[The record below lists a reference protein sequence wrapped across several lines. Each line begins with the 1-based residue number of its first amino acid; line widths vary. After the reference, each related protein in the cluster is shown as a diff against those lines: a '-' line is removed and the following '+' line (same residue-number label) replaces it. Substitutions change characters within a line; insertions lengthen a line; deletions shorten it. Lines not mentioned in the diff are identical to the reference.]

1 VEFRVLGPLVVV
13 GDHGTEVPLKG
24 SRLRSLLGLLVL
36 HAGEVVPADRV
47 AEELW
52 GDDRPTDEAAA
63 LQTQVS
69 RLRAALRAGG
79 IDGCIATRK
88 PGYLLDVDP
97 ACVDAHRF
105 AAACREGR
113 ALLDA
118 GEPGAASD
126 VLSKALALWRGDVL
140 ADLADEDLAPAEHAR
155 LHELRRLAVEDQV
168 DADLAAGRHEELVG
182 PLEGH
187 VAAEPLRE
195 RRTGQLMLALYRAGR
210 QADALRAYQAT
221 RERLADEL
229 GIDPGAELRRLEAA
243 ILRQDAELDA
253 PAARRPAVAWSGS
266 VPRRRIPTPLTRLL
280 GRSDELA
287 QVEAAIAD
295 HRLVTLVGPGGAG
308 KTRLAVEVGHR
319 VVEAFADGAAMVELA
334 AVEEPTAVVGAV
346 ARALGADE
354 PRDAG
359 TAAELLAELIDE
371 RELLLL
377 LDNCEQ
383 VLDAVARVAMTLLG
397 RCPGLSILATSRQG
411 LGLPG
416 EVALLIP
423 PLERSAAVA
432 LFAERATA
440 AATGFVLDGA
450 SGPAVDD
457 VCARLDDMP
466 LAIELAASRLRVFS
480 ARQLAERLHDR
491 FRVVTGGGRGA
502 LPRQQTLRAVVD
514 WSYDLL
520 DEQER
525 RVFERL
531 SVLAAGCGIAAAESV
546 CSGDGVVPADVAEI
560 IGRLVDK
567 SLVVATALEDGV
579 RFTMLQTLSEYGRER
594 LAADPAEADG
604 ARRRLAAWLLD
615 QAKEGEVHIGETRL
629 SFALRFGRELDN
641 LRVGLAWAVEDEP
654 AMAVEIATRL
664 MWFWFFND
672 AFVDGFRALSQGL
685 AKQPDLPDDVHVRA
699 LNWGGLL
706 AASVGEVELSERWG
720 AEALERAR
728 RLGEPVLIGRTACF
742 RAERLVE
749 RGLADEAA
757 PLFAEAR
764 RCLEGVDDIGFAY
777 LDLREGI
784 AATYAGDAAGAYER
798 SLRAL
803 EGFRRIG
810 DVGLLISSLQ
820 LVGECAD
827 ACGRYDEASTAL
839 EEALALND
847 GLPGIG
853 RQSQLLSRLVP
864 VRVHQDR
871 LDEAL
876 ELADGNVRL
885 ARRQTWAFVT
895 GLALQARG
903 RALAALSR
911 FEEAA
916 ADLASAA
923 ERLDSV
929 GFGVVAASARRELD
943 EVRTATR
950 A

>member
-1 VEFRVLGPLVVV
+1 
-13 GDHGTEVPLKG
+13 
-24 SRLRSLLGLLVL
+24 
-36 HAGEVVPADRV
+36 
-47 AEELW
+47 
-52 GDDRPTDEAAA
+52 
-63 LQTQVS
+63 
-69 RLRAALRAGG
+69 
-79 IDGCIATRK
+79 
-88 PGYLLDVDP
+88 
-97 ACVDAHRF
+97 
-105 AAACREGR
+105 
-113 ALLDA
+113 
-118 GEPGAASD
+118 
-126 VLSKALALWRGDVL
+126 
-140 ADLADEDLAPAEHAR
+140 
-155 LHELRRLAVEDQV
+155 
-168 DADLAAGRHEELVG
+168 
-182 PLEGH
+182 
-187 VAAEPLRE
+187 
-195 RRTGQLMLALYRAGR
+195 
-210 QADALRAYQAT
+210 
-221 RERLADEL
+221 
-229 GIDPGAELRRLEAA
+229 
-243 ILRQDAELDA
+243 
-253 PAARRPAVAWSGS
+253 
-266 VPRRRIPTPLTRLL
+266 
-280 GRSDELA
+280 
-287 QVEAAIAD
+287 
-295 HRLVTLVGPGGAG
+295 
-308 KTRLAVEVGHR
+308 
-319 VVEAFADGAAMVELA
+319 
-334 AVEEPTAVVGAV
+334 
-346 ARALGADE
+346 
-354 PRDAG
+354 
-359 TAAELLAELIDE
+359 
-371 RELLLL
+371 
-377 LDNCEQ
+377 
-383 VLDAVARVAMTLLG
+383 
-397 RCPGLSILATSRQG
+397 
-411 LGLPG
+411 
-416 EVALLIP
+416 
-423 PLERSAAVA
+423 
-432 LFAERATA
+432 
-440 AATGFVLDGA
+440 
-450 SGPAVDD
+450 
-457 VCARLDDMP
+457 
-466 LAIELAASRLRVFS
+466 
-480 ARQLAERLHDR
+480 
-491 FRVVTGGGRGA
+491 
-502 LPRQQTLRAVVD
+502 
-514 WSYDLL
+514 
-520 DEQER
+520 
-525 RVFERL
+525 
-531 SVLAAGCGIAAAESV
+531 
-546 CSGDGVVPADVAEI
+546 
-560 IGRLVDK
+560 
-567 SLVVATALEDGV
+567 
-579 RFTMLQTLSEYGRER
+579 LSEYGRER